1 MDLTINP
8 PESAKSEQALIG
20 SLIASPDALEDV
32 ASRLTKDDFFYER
45 HRIIFGRM
53 LDMRSANKP
62 IDLIALSD
70 KLSGFGMDLQYL
82 NELAINAPSAANILS
97 YVRIIREKS
106 AQRRMVE
113 LAASLCRA
121 AQEPGRDVKSLLA
134 EAEKG
139 FADISNDHSK
149 NESAFKR
156 VGELFGT
163 VIADAAERTLGPDGN
178 SKTSVKTFY
187 PNLDGVL
194 TGLHRGDLVI
204 VAGRPSMGKTTFA
217 INIAENVAFNS
228 ELPVAVFSMEMS
240 DEQIATRI
248 ICSRA
253 RVDAQDIR
261 QGRINEYQWQRIFET
276 QNRLHDK
283 PLYINDTPSLTVSA
297 LAGHARQLSRQTGGL
312 GLIVIDYIQLMRGTN
327 TENRSTELSEISRG
341 LKALARELD
350 CPVVCLSQLNRGV
363 ENRMNKRPMM
373 SDLRES
379 GAIEQDADVIMF
391 IYRESVYDDDADKN
405 LAEVI
410 IGKQRNGPIGT
421 VRMGFKGGL
430 TRFECPVTDDSF
442 RPV

>member
-8 PESAKSEQALIG
+8 PESVKSEQALIG
-20 SLIASPDALEDV
+20 SLIVSPDALEDV

-45 HRIIFGRM
+45 HRIIFECM

-70 KLSGFGMDLQYL
+70 ELAVHGMDLKYL
-82 NELAINAPSAANILS
+82 NDLAINAPSAANILS

-228 ELPVAVFSMEMS
+228 DLPVAVFSMEMS

-421 VRMGFKGGL
+421 VRMAFKGGL
-430 TRFECPVTDDSF
+430 TRFECPVSDDAF